1 MWYTDAAPLGAC
13 EKGSNDMALLD
24 SLKGMLSGKKAAE
37 TKAQAQKVAQ
47 KVDDQAA
54 KLATKDGIVGT
65 VAEKAHEVLDKI
77 DGD

>member
-1 MWYTDAAPLGAC
+1 MG
-13 EKGSNDMALLD
+13 LLD
-24 SLKGMLSGKKAAE
+24 TLKGMFTGKRGAQ
-37 TKAQAQKVAQ
+37 TKAQAQKAAQ

-54 KLATKDGIVGT
+54 KLAEKDGVVGK

>member
-1 MWYTDAAPLGAC
+1 MGV
-13 EKGSNDMALLD
+13 MD
-24 SLKGMLSGKKAAE
+24 SLKGMFSGKKAAQ

-54 KLATKDGIVGT
+54 KLAERDGVVGT
-65 VAEKAHEVLDKI
+65 VAEKAHEVLDQI

>member
-1 MWYTDAAPLGAC
+1 MG
-13 EKGSNDMALLD
+13 LLD
-24 SLKGMLSGKKAAE
+24 SIKGMFSGKKGAQ

-54 KLATKDGIVGT
+54 KLAGKDGVVGT
-65 VAEKAHEVLDKI
+65 IAEKAHELLDKI

>member
-1 MWYTDAAPLGAC
+1 MG
-13 EKGSNDMALLD
+13 LLD
-24 SLKGMLSGKKAAE
+24 KVKGMFTGKKGAQ

-54 KLATKDGIVGT
+54 KLAKKDGVVGD
-65 VAEKAHEVLDKI
+65 VAEKAHQLIDKV

>member
-1 MWYTDAAPLGAC
+1 MG
-13 EKGSNDMALLD
+13 LLD
-24 SLKGMLSGKKAAE
+24 SLKGMFTGKKGAE

-54 KLATKDGIVGT
+54 KLAKKDGVVGE
-65 VAEKAHEVLDKI
+65 VGEKAHEVLDKI

>member
-1 MWYTDAAPLGAC
+1 
-13 EKGSNDMALLD
+13 MALLD
-24 SLKGMLSGKKAAE
+24 NLKAMFTGKRGAE
-37 TKAQAQKVAQ
+37 TKAQAQKIAQ

>member
-1 MWYTDAAPLGAC
+1 
-13 EKGSNDMALLD
+13 MALLD
-24 SLKGMLSGKKAAE
+24 SLKGMFTGKRAAQ

-54 KLATKDGIVGT
+54 KLAEKDGVVGK
-65 VAEKAHEVLDKI
+65 VGEKAHEVLDKI

>member
-1 MWYTDAAPLGAC
+1 MG
-13 EKGSNDMALLD
+13 LLD
-24 SLKGMLSGKKAAE
+24 SLKGMFSGKKGAQ

-54 KLATKDGIVGT
+54 KLATKDGILGD
-65 VAEKAHEVLDKI
+65 VAEKAHEIIDKI

>member
-1 MWYTDAAPLGAC
+1 MGL
-13 EKGSNDMALLD
+13 MD
-24 SLKGMLSGKKAAE
+24 SVKGMFSGKKGAA
-37 TKAQAQKVAQ
+37 TKAQAQQVAQ

-54 KLATKDGIVGT
+54 KLATKDGVIGD

>member
-1 MWYTDAAPLGAC
+1 MGL
-13 EKGSNDMALLD
+13 MD
-24 SLKGMLSGKKAAE
+24 SVKGMFSGKKAAE

-54 KLATKDGIVGT
+54 KLATKDGVVGT
-65 VAEKAHEVLDKI
+65 VAGKAHEILDKV

>member
-1 MWYTDAAPLGAC
+1 MGF
-13 EKGSNDMALLD
+13 LD
-24 SLKGMLSGKKAAE
+24 SVKGMFTGKKAAQ

-54 KLATKDGIVGT
+54 KLATKEGVVGT